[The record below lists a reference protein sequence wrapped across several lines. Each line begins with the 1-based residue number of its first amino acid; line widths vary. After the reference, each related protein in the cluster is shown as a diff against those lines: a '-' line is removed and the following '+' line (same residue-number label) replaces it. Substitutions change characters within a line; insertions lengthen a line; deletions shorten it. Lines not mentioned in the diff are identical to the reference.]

1 MIATD
6 MGLCSYDEQVTE
18 AEDVLLKENVLVYPN
33 PVRPSEH
40 SVVTIKGLTDESEVK
55 LLTASG
61 KVVWT
66 GRSIGG
72 SIQWNCTDMS
82 GKRVSSGVYH
92 VVCNTKDAGQ
102 TVVSR
107 IIVVN

>member
-1 MIATD
+1 MIGTD
-6 MGLCSYDEQVTE
+6 MGLCSYDERVTE
-18 AEDVLLKENVLVYPN
+18 AEDVLLQENVLVYPN

-40 SVVTIKGLTDESEVK
+40 SEVTIKGLTDESEVK

-61 KVVWT
+61 KAVWI
-66 GRSIGG
+66 GKSVGG
-72 SIQWNCTDMS
+72 SVKWNCTDMS
-82 GKRVSSGVYH
+82 GNRVSSGVYH

>member
-1 MIATD
+1 MIGTD
-6 MGLCSYDEQVTE
+6 LGLCSYDEQVTE

-33 PVRPSEH
+33 PVCPSEH
-40 SVVTIKGLTDESEVK
+40 SEVTIKGLTDESEVK

-61 KVVWT
+61 KAVWT

-72 SIQWNCTDMS
+72 SVQWNCTDMS